1 MLNITKTT
9 NGFIIN
15 EIDYTL
21 QNFDNDIEGLIES
34 VEYLITSETQLL
46 IGTDKGVIYLDLS
59 CTINGIEYTDINLFT
74 QALKGE

>member
-34 VEYLITSETQLL
+34 VAYLITSETQLL